1 MFRGYNEMTI
11 ADKFRW
17 AFILLSLIKHDEEIK
32 GMLNEDGFTDEEA
45 DKLDLLVSKAF
56 QVYSNQNTSD
66 VEKKQSYRIYSESF
80 KDLEADYNK
89 VMEYAKVSFKR
100 LPEKAVALQID
111 ASKVTKQ
118 SDLLKRI
125 AVFCDISL
133 KDEEILKILA
143 KRRFTKEKIEAIK
156 NKLKKTNEY
165 LLASIEESREFHYLV
180 EAKNISMEKMEESL
194 EDLVDLMRVTFAN
207 RKDILRKLGI

>member
-1 MFRGYNEMTI
+1 MFRGYKEMTI

-45 DKLDLLVSKAF
+45 DKLDLLVNKAYEI
-56 QVYSNQNTSD
+56 YSNQNTSD

-80 KDLEADYNK
+80 KDLETDYNK
-89 VMEYAKVSFKR
+89 VMEYARVSFKK

-207 RKDILRKLGI
+207 RKDILKKLGI

>member
-45 DKLDLLVSKAF
+45 DKLDLLVNKAYE
-56 QVYSNQNTSD
+56 VYSNQNTSD
-66 VEKKQSYRIYSESF
+66 VEKKLSYKTYSESF
-80 KDLEADYNK
+80 KDLETDYNK